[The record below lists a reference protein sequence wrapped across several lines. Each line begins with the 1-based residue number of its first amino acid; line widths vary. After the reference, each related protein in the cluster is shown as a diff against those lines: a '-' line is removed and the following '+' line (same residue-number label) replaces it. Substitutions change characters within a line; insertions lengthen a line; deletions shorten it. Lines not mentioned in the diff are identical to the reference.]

1 MKASNRVQ
9 KNRSLENEKLM
20 RILDRMQ
27 LDKPILMHDKL
38 EIIWDG
44 SSNDGNLLNL
54 YKVQTK
60 LDQIKHRRSK

>member
-44 SSNDGNLLNL
+44 SSNDGN
-54 YKVQTK
+54 
-60 LDQIKHRRSK
+60 

>member
-1 MKASNRVQ
+1 MKASNLVQ

-20 RILDRMQ
+20 RILDRMK

-44 SSNDGNLLNL
+44 SSNDGN
-54 YKVQTK
+54 
-60 LDQIKHRRSK
+60 

>member
-44 SSNDGNLLNL
+44 SSNDVN
-54 YKVQTK
+54 
-60 LDQIKHRRSK
+60 